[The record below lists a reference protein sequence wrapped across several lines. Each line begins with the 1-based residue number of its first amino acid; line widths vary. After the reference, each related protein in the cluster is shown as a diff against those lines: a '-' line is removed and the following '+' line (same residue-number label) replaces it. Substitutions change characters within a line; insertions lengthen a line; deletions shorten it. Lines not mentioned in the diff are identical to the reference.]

1 MTGRIMCYMLKNTRK
16 KTKSYSTDLLKYYSI
31 KIMRV
36 KKCLFIA
43 VCICVALYKGYAQE
57 ASQQQVTVQTLL
69 EGYLQHDLTLK
80 NLSAEASKKILEYS
94 AAKISNGF
102 SFKIETGT
110 ITINTG
116 SNATA
121 RFSPS
126 ASIAV
131 PQAKNFSF
139 SVSSSVRIDDNEF
152 TDTCTDTSFSAGI
165 DLYSGVVKQ
174 RNVTL
179 LKSERSV
186 LEAKR
191 KLQNGYLSAEKE
203 FYTSLKSLYNT
214 ASEISSAEKNLY
226 DDTLDFEEVKALE
239 YETTSP
245 KYRSANMKVI
255 SDWRTVESKRRELE
269 RNTKIFASKCGI
281 EYTGKNALSFLPSVI
296 PEVKAVDVLDY
307 NKKNYTEIESALWTQ
322 KINGLARAADTNVT
336 LSANAGYTF
345 KNTST
350 LNNSDTVDAG
360 ATLKLHDTGL
370 SVNSG
375 VSVPVD
381 STNHDPTYRLGLSF
395 SPNPFRLAKISE
407 AQEKLEIEQ
416 ENISV
421 LSAEKKY
428 DTAVISQQTA
438 LDDLLW
444 TKKNNEYMYTLY
456 SDQERDLVQYY
467 KQGFISQTEYMSAKV
482 NKETYRIKQLVTAID
497 IILYNEET
505 ALLFCRDA
513 EMKTEVNDGQ

>member
-1 MTGRIMCYMLKNTRK
+1 M
-16 KTKSYSTDLLKYYSI
+16 
-31 KIMRV
+31 
-36 KKCLFIA
+36 A
-43 VCICVALYKGYAQE
+43 ACICVFVYKGFPQE
-57 ASQQQVTVQTLL
+57 SSQQVTVQSLL
-69 EGYLQHDLTLK
+69 DGYLQHDLTLK
-80 NLSAEASKKILEYS
+80 NLSAEARKTMLDYDAS
-94 AAKISNGF
+94 KISNGL

-116 SNATA
+116 SDAAA

-126 ASIAV
+126 ATVSV
-131 PQAKNFSF
+131 PQAKNFSL
-139 SVSSSVRIDDNEF
+139 SVSSSVRIDDKDT
-152 TDTCTDTSFSAGI
+152 TDTCTDTSLSAGI

-179 LKSERSV
+179 LKAERSV

-203 FYTSLKSLYNT
+203 FYTSLKALYNT
-214 ASEISSAEKNLY
+214 ASEISSAEKSLY

-255 SDWRTVESKRRELE
+255 SDWRTIESKRRELE

-281 EYTGKNALSFLPSVI
+281 EYTGKNALAFLPADI
-296 PEVKAVDVLDY
+296 PQVQAVNVLDF
-307 NKKNYTEIESALWTQ
+307 NKNAYSDIESALWSQ
-322 KINGLARAADTNVT
+322 KINALARAADTNVT

-350 LNNSDTVDAG
+350 VNNADTVDAG

-370 SVNSG
+370 AVTSG

-381 STNHDPTYRLGLSF
+381 STNHDPTYKLGLSF
-395 SPNPFRLAKISE
+395 SPNPFRLSKISA
-407 AQEKLEIEQ
+407 AQEALAVEQ
-416 ENISV
+416 ESISV
-421 LSAEKKY
+421 LSAEQKY

-438 LDDLLW
+438 LEDLLW
-444 TKKNNEYMYTLY
+444 TKENNSYMYSLY
-456 SDQERDLVQYY
+456 SDQERDLGAYY
-467 KQGFISQTEYMSAKV
+467 RQGFISQAEYMSAKV
-482 NKETYRIKQLVTAID
+482 NKETYRIKQLVNAID

-505 ALLFCRDA
+505 SLLFCRD
-513 EMKTEVNDGQ
+513 TEIGDEQ

>member
-1 MTGRIMCYMLKNTRK
+1 MGIKRGFLTALCVFL
-16 KTKSYSTDLLKYYSI
+16 SI
-31 KIMRV
+31 CECR
-36 KKCLFIA
+36 
-43 VCICVALYKGYAQE
+43 AQNVV
-57 ASQQQVTVQTLL
+57 QQVSVQTLL

-80 NLSAEASKKILEYS
+80 NLSAEASKKILEYN
-94 AAKISNGF
+94 ATKISNGF

-116 SNATA
+116 SDAVA

-126 ASIAV
+126 ASLSV

-139 SVSSSVRIDDNEF
+139 SVSSSVRIDDNDY
-152 TDTCTDTSFSAGI
+152 TDTYSDTSLSAGI
-165 DLYSGVVKQ
+165 DLYSGIVKQ

-179 LKSERSV
+179 MKSERNV

-191 KLQNGYLSAEKE
+191 KLQNGYLSAERD

-214 ASEISSAEKNLY
+214 ASEISTAEKNLY
-226 DDTLDFEEVKALE
+226 DDTLEFEQVKALE

-269 RNTKIFASKCGI
+269 RNTKIFANKCGI
-281 EYTGKNALSFLPSVI
+281 EYVGKNALSFLPSVI
-296 PEVKAVDVLDY
+296 PEVEAVDVLSYD
-307 NKKNYTEIESALWTQ
+307 KKNYVETETALWTQ
-322 KINGLARAADTNVT
+322 KINALARAADTNVT

-345 KNTST
+345 KNSSVKD
-350 LNNSDTVDAG
+350 NSDTVDAG

-370 SVNSG
+370 SVSSG

-381 STNHDPTYRLGLSF
+381 SSNHDPTYKLGLSF
-395 SPNPFRLAKISE
+395 SPNPFRLAKISA
-407 AQEKLEIEQ
+407 AQEQLEIEQ

-421 LSAEKKY
+421 LSAQRKY
-428 DTAVISQQTA
+428 DTSVISQQTA
-438 LDDLLW
+438 LEDLLW
-444 TKKNNEYMYTLY
+444 TKKNNEYMYGLY
-456 SDQERDLVQYY
+456 SDQEKDLASYY
-467 KQGFISQTEYMSAKV
+467 KQGFISQSEYMSAKV

-513 EMKTEVNDGQ
+513 EITDGH